1 MTGAPWRLLQALAV
15 PLAGV
20 LLAGC
25 GVATPEV
32 PAADVAWHAD
42 PSAPVI
48 AEAPTTIGFADS
60 DFIVMP
66 AANMRDTVAKMR
78 SIGVQSV
85 RILVPWVALQ
95 KDRGGPYDWTL
106 VDRMVNALTE
116 QHMSIL
122 ATLNSTPQWAVAK
135 GMPALSGPPASPAD
149 YAAFAG
155 AVAQRYRGRISAYEI
170 WNEPN
175 AAMFFAPGP
184 DPAKFVGMLKAAYPA
199 IKAADPAAVVVT
211 GGLGA
216 IVDHDQVTMDAVKY
230 LRGMY
235 TAGAKNYFDGFGFH
249 PYQYTTKFSVGGWH
263 PDAPVNQVAG
273 IREVMRANGDD
284 AKKIWLTEYGEPSSV
299 VGERKQA
306 EYVDDLLT
314 AWRKLPYGGPVYLY
328 TMRDRN
334 TRSWDVEDTLGAF
347 RSDGTSKP
355 VVEVIEAHTRAAAA
369 SAPLTKTAGG

>member
-1 MTGAPWRLLQALAV
+1 MAKPWRLVRSAAVFLA
-15 PLAGV
+15 AV

-32 PAADVAWHAD
+32 PLMNSAWRGD
-42 PSAPVI
+42 PVAPVI
-48 AEAPTTIGFADS
+48 TEAPTTIGFADS

-66 AANMRDTVAKMR
+66 AADMGATVSRMRAT
-78 SIGVQSV
+78 GVQSV

-95 KDRGGPYDWTL
+95 KDRGATYDWTL
-106 VDRMVNALTE
+106 VDNMVTALAA
-116 QHMSIL
+116 QNMSIL
-122 ATLNSTPQWAVAK
+122 ATLNSTPQWAVPK
-135 GMPALSGPPASPAD
+135 GLPALSGPPASPAE

-155 AVAQRYRGRISAYEI
+155 AVAKRYRGRISAYEI

-216 IVDHDQVTMDAVKY
+216 IVDHESVTMNAVTF
-230 LRGMY
+230 LRAMY
-235 TAGAKNYFDGFGFH
+235 TAGAKGFFDGFGFH

-263 PDAPVNQVAG
+263 PDAPVNQIAG

-299 VGERKQA
+299 GGDAKQA

-314 AWRKLPYGGPVYLY
+314 AWRKVPYAGPVYLY

-334 TRSWDVEDTLGAF
+334 SRSRNVEDTLGAF
-347 RSDGTSKP
+347 RSDGTEKP
-355 VVEVIEAHTRAAAA
+355 VVEVIRRHTRAAAV
-369 SAPLTKTAGG
+369 SAPLTKTAGR

>member
-1 MTGAPWRLLQALAV
+1 LAKPWRLVRGAVALLVAV
-15 PLAGV
+15 F
-20 LLAGC
+20 LAGC

-32 PAADVAWHAD
+32 PPADTAWRGD
-42 PSAPVI
+42 PVAPVI
-48 AEAPTTIGFADS
+48 TEAPTTIGFADS

-66 AANMRDTVAKMR
+66 AADMSATIARMRA
-78 SIGVQSV
+78 IGVHSV

-95 KDRGGPYDWTL
+95 KDRGAPYDWTL
-106 VDRMVNALTE
+106 VDHMVTALAA
-116 QHMSIL
+116 QNMSIL

-135 GMPALSGPPASPAD
+135 GQPALSGPPASPAD

-184 DPAKFVGMLKAAYPA
+184 DPARFVGLLKAAYPA
-199 IKAADPAAVVVT
+199 IKAADPAALVVT

-216 IVDHDQVTMDAVKY
+216 IVDHATVTMDAVKY

-235 TAGAKNYFDGFGFH
+235 AAGAKNFFDGFGFH

-263 PDAPVNQVAG
+263 PDAPINQVAG

-306 EYVDDLLT
+306 EYIDDLLT
-314 AWRKLPYGGPVYLY
+314 AWRKVPYGGPVYLY

-334 TRSWDVEDTLGAF
+334 SRSLAVDDTLGAF
-347 RSDGTSKP
+347 RSDGTEKP
-355 VVEVIEAHTRAAAA
+355 VVEVIEAHTRAAAV
-369 SAPLTKTAGG
+369 SAPLTKTAGR

>member
-1 MTGAPWRLLQALAV
+1 MAKPWRLVRSAAVFLA
-15 PLAGV
+15 AV

-32 PAADVAWHAD
+32 PLMNSAWRGD
-42 PSAPVI
+42 PVAPVI
-48 AEAPTTIGFADS
+48 TEAPTTIGFADS

-66 AANMRDTVAKMR
+66 AADMGATVSRMRAT
-78 SIGVQSV
+78 GVQSV

-95 KDRGGPYDWTL
+95 KDRGATYDWTL
-106 VDRMVNALTE
+106 VDNMVTALAA
-116 QHMSIL
+116 QNMSIL
-122 ATLNSTPQWAVAK
+122 ATLNSTPQWAVPK
-135 GMPALSGPPASPAD
+135 GLPALSGPPASPAE

-155 AVAQRYRGRISAYEI
+155 AVAKRYRGRISAYEI

-216 IVDHDQVTMDAVKY
+216 IVDHESVTMNAVTF
-230 LRGMY
+230 LRAMY
-235 TAGAKNYFDGFGFH
+235 TAGAKGFFDGFGFH

-263 PDAPVNQVAG
+263 PDAPVNQIAG

-299 VGERKQA
+299 GGDAKQA

-314 AWRKLPYGGPVYLY
+314 AWRKVPYAGPVYLY

-334 TRSWDVEDTLGAF
+334 SRSRNVEDTLGAF
-347 RSDGTSKP
+347 RSDGTEKP
-355 VVEVIEAHTRAAAA
+355 VVEVIRRHTRAAAVG
-369 SAPLTKTAGG
+369 APLTKTAGR

>member
-1 MTGAPWRLLQALAV
+1 MAKPWRLVWSAAVLLA
-15 PLAGV
+15 AV

-32 PAADVAWHAD
+32 PLMNSAWRGD
-42 PSAPVI
+42 PVAPVI
-48 AEAPTTIGFADS
+48 TEAPTTIGFADS

-66 AANMRDTVAKMR
+66 AADMGATVSRMRAT
-78 SIGVQSV
+78 GVQSV

-95 KDRGGPYDWTL
+95 KDRGATYDWTL
-106 VDRMVNALTE
+106 VDNMVTALAA
-116 QHMSIL
+116 QNMSIL
-122 ATLNSTPQWAVAK
+122 ATLNSTPQWAVPK
-135 GMPALSGPPASPAD
+135 GLPALSGPPASPAE

-155 AVAQRYRGRISAYEI
+155 AVAKRYRGRISAYEI

-216 IVDHDQVTMDAVKY
+216 IVDHESVTMNAVTF
-230 LRGMY
+230 LRAMY
-235 TAGAKNYFDGFGFH
+235 TAGAKGFFDGFGFH

-263 PDAPVNQVAG
+263 PDAPVNQIAG

-299 VGERKQA
+299 GGDAKQA

-314 AWRKLPYGGPVYLY
+314 AWRKVPYAGPVYLY

-334 TRSWDVEDTLGAF
+334 SRSRNVEDTLGAF
-347 RSDGTSKP
+347 RSDGTEKP
-355 VVEVIEAHTRAAAA
+355 VVEVIRRHTRAAAVG
-369 SAPLTKTAGG
+369 APLTKTAGR